1 MPPVILHPL
10 LHHTRLLD
18 PSGGTWWNVELEM
31 FFFFRSHSENDEA
44 SIYNGVIVAYNTWT
58 IYHSSN
64 EDNDD
69 LSVAVKYAPRGKL
82 RFDARNRFQFFASE

>member
-1 MPPVILHPL
+1 MCV
-10 LHHTRLLD
+10 
-18 PSGGTWWNVELEM
+18 
-31 FFFFRSHSENDEA
+31 FFFHSHSGNDEA
-44 SIYNGVIVAYNTWT
+44 SIYNGVIVVYNTWT

-69 LSVAVKYAPRGKL
+69 LSTAVKYAPRGKL